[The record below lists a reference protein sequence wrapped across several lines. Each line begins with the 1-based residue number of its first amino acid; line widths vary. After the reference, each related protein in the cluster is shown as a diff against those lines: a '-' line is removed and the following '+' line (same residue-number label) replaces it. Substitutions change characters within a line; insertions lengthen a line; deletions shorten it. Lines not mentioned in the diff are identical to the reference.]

1 MVSLICKFLMITL
14 FVITLSGLAIGL
26 VWYDYADVGT
36 IFLCSAVLFSGIT
49 GLRRAI
55 RC

>member
-14 FVITLSGLAIGL
+14 FVIALSGLASGL
-26 VWYDYADVGT
+26 VWYDYADIGT
-36 IFLCSAVLFSGIT
+36 IFLCSAVLLAGIA
-49 GLRRAI
+49 GLRRAV